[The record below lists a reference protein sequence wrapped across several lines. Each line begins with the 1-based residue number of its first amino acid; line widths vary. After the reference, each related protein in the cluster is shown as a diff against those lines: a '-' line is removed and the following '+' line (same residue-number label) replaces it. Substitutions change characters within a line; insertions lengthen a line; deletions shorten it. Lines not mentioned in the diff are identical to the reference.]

1 MLKFYKSVKIS
12 TKKANVAKI
21 RFCIDESLS
30 YDFELDVRSECYE
43 KKKDIII
50 LKEIIL
56 SAMIIFVRNYSTEAV
71 LLSFRQ
77 YIYSNFFLSN
87 EFS

>member
-21 RFCIDESLS
+21 RFCIDESTDESLS

-50 LKEIIL
+50 LKGNY
-56 SAMIIFVRNYSTEAV
+56 FVCHD
-71 LLSFRQ
+71 
-77 YIYSNFFLSN
+77 NFCSKLFY
-87 EFS
+87 